1 MLELN
6 YNRFTNKDFTAFL
19 NTWLPF
25 YLQTHAISPNSLFT
39 NLPSIRRY
47 TASATDSVLK

>member
-6 YNRFTNKDFTAFL
+6 YNQFTNKDFTASWSK
-19 NTWLPF
+19 WL
-25 YLQTHAISPNSLFT
+25 PNSLFT

-47 TASATDSVLK
+47 TASANERVLK